1 MFKYSSYFLYKQNNN
16 CENVT
21 NISMLKYAGVCQLC
35 IHKGTVDLASPLCRS
50 RNSADVIE
58 IQNGRPDNGQKEVQ
72 K

>member
-1 MFKYSSYFLYKQNNN
+1 
-16 CENVT
+16 
-21 NISMLKYAGVCQLC
+21 MLKYAGVCQLC

-58 IQNGRPDNGQKEVQ
+58 IQNGRPDNGQKGVQ